1 MPPSQEC
8 PSASL
13 CRLIFALS
21 ALNKDDIS
29 DLSRSAM
36 PTPECESPVIVVVL
50 KGYPRL
56 SETFIAQELL
66 ALQRRGLDLALVSLR
81 HPTDKTTHP
90 VHQEISAPVN
100 YLPEY
105 LYQEPLRVLKS
116 WWRVRNNPGYRK
128 ARTVWLKDLRRD
140 LTPNRVRRFGQAL
153 VLAAEMPPNAAMI
166 YAHFLHTPASVA
178 RYASLVTDRSWS
190 CSAHAKD
197 IWTSPEWELREK
209 LADLSWL
216 VTCTSVNADYLSS
229 LAVDDTKVSLMYHG
243 LDMSRFPEFSERHHA
258 RDGSD
263 RTAPVEIVSVGR
275 AVAKKGYDDLLR
287 ALAALPADLHWKFTH
302 IGGGPLLKDLK
313 AQAKDLGIAE
323 NLDWRGALP
332 QGEVL
337 QALKAADI
345 FVLASRIAED
355 GDRDGLPNVLMEA
368 QSQKAAVV
376 ATNVSAIPELV
387 IDDETGLLVP
397 ERDPAALTVAL
408 SRLIREP
415 ALRQQ
420 FSDKGNRRLRDL
432 FDANRWIG
440 SLAEKLGPP
449 SQPCKT
455 GTAT

>member
-1 MPPSQEC
+1 MP
-8 PSASL
+8 
-13 CRLIFALS
+13 I
-21 ALNKDDIS
+21 
-29 DLSRSAM
+29 
-36 PTPECESPVIVVVL
+36 PENESPTVVVVL

-66 ALQRRGLDLALVSLR
+66 ALQRLGLNLSLVSLR

-90 VHQEISAPVN
+90 VHREITAPVN

-105 LYQEPLRVLKS
+105 LYLEPLRVLRS
-116 WWRVRNNPGYRK
+116 WWQVRRHPGYKK
-128 ARTVWLKDLRRD
+128 ARGVWLKDLRRD
-140 LTPNRVRRFGQAL
+140 LTTNRVRRFGQAM
-153 VLAAEMPPNAAMI
+153 VLASEMPENATMV

-178 RYASLVTDRSWS
+178 RYASQIKNLNWS

-209 LADLSWL
+209 LDDLSWL

-229 LAVDDTKVSLMYHG
+229 LSAEPSKVALMYHG
-243 LDMSRFPEFSERHHA
+243 LDLSRFSEFAGRAHV

-263 RTAPVEIVSVGR
+263 TAAPVEILSVGR
-275 AVAKKGYDDLLR
+275 AVAKKGYDDLLN
-287 ALAALPADLHWKFTH
+287 ALATLPDDLHWTFIH
-302 IGGGPLLKDLK
+302 IGGGPLLDKLR
-313 AQAKDLGIAE
+313 AQAEALGIAE
-323 NLDWRGALP
+323 KIDWRGALP
-332 QGEVL
+332 QEQVL
-337 QALKAADI
+337 EALKQADI

-387 IDDETGLLVP
+387 IDGETGLLVP
-397 ERDPAALTVAL
+397 ERDPAAMTAAL
-408 SRLIREP
+408 ARVIQEP

-420 FSDKGNRRLRDL
+420 FAEKGNSRLRDL

-440 SLAEKLGPP
+440 SLAEKLGVH
-449 SQPCKT
+449 SQPLKT
-455 GTAT
+455 GTNP